1 MINKTRIIW
10 LNGAFGVGKTTVA
23 NALVKAI
30 PNSYLFDPEYAG
42 SYINH
47 IIPENI
53 KCSDFQDHYEW
64 RMINRMM
71 LNKLLRNN

>member
-23 NALVKAI
+23 EALVKVI
-30 PNSYLFDPEYAG
+30 PHSYLFVPEDARG
-42 SYINH
+42 YINH
-47 IIPENI
+47 VIPEDI

-64 RMINRMM
+64 
-71 LNKLLRNN
+71 